1 MKMPEKNPL
10 EWTVFAISTLLV
22 LAIIGYLLWM
32 SFRLEPEVEGL
43 RVTLGEPTPQP
54 ESNPPSFAVPVT
66 VYNPGDRPVADVEV
80 EVTLERPGS
89 EPEQAN
95 LTLPLIPIRSS
106 RAGVVLFTGEPE
118 GAVLS
123 GRVIGYLQP

>member
-1 MKMPEKNPL
+1 MKLPEKNAL

-22 LAIIGYLLWM
+22 VGIIGYLLWM

-43 RVTLGEPTPQP
+43 RVTVGEPTPQP
-54 ESNPPSFAVPVT
+54 ESDPPSFAVPVT
-66 VYNPGDRPVADVEV
+66 VTNPGDRPVTEVEV
-80 EVTLERPGS
+80 EVTLERPGG

-106 RAGVVLFTGEPE
+106 RAGVVFFTGDPS
-118 GAVLS
+118 GASLL
-123 GRVIGYLQP
+123 GRVVGYLQP

>member
-1 MKMPEKNPL
+1 MKIPEKNPL

-32 SFRLEPEVEGL
+32 SFRLEPEVEGMT
-43 RVTLGEPTPQP
+43 VTLGEPTPLP

-66 VYNPGDRPVADVEV
+66 VYNPGDRALSDVAV

-89 EPEQAN
+89 EPEQASI
-95 LTLPLIPIRSS
+95 TLPLIPIRSS
-106 RAGVVLFTGEPE
+106 RAGVVLFSGDPS
-118 GAVLS
+118 GANLS